1 MPSGVS
7 RKPWAVSGNIRSP
20 FTAHRLPS
28 ERMRALF
35 LLLVLANLMFFVYA
49 QVARE
54 GADAGSRISRL
65 QITPEK
71 IKQLKAMM
79 PGGKAKVSGKAISP
93 VPPKAAAAVPTACL
107 EWGVFAGPAVAKAES
122 ALASLELPA
131 SQIERSVADAG
142 GYWVYMP
149 PLKTKVEID
158 RKIAEL
164 KKFGISE
171 FFVVQ
176 DAGQWKNAI
185 SLGIFRTE
193 DAAQVYLAKLKERG
207 VRSAIAARRENF
219 LKQVAFHVRE
229 PTPATVATLTELQK
243 EFPGTEMKAG
253 PCPSATVAAK
263 G

>member
-1 MPSGVS
+1 M
-7 RKPWAVSGNIRSP
+7 
-20 FTAHRLPS
+20 
-28 ERMRALF
+28 
-35 LLLVLANLMFFVYA
+35 MFFAYA

-54 GADAGSRISRL
+54 STDAASRISQL
-65 QITPEK
+65 QIAPEK
-71 IKQLKAMM
+71 IKQLKATEPPA
-79 PGGKAKVSGKAISP
+79 PGRPKGSGKAI
-93 VPPKAAAAVPTACL
+93 PPAPPRTAAALPTACL

-122 ALASLELPA
+122 ALTRLELPEG
-131 SQIERSVADAG
+131 QIERSVADAG

-158 RKIAEL
+158 RKIGEL
-164 KKFGISE
+164 KAFGVTE

-185 SLGIFRTE
+185 SLGIFRSE
-193 DAAQVYLAKLKERG
+193 EAAQGYLAKLKERG
-207 VRSAIAARRENF
+207 VRSALAARRENF

-229 PTPATVATLTELQK
+229 PNPATVAKLTELQK

-253 PCPSATVAAK
+253 QCPSAMPAAK